1 MVGRLVGAA
10 LRNRE
15 VVFLLAA
22 ALLVGGLYAAR
33 HSPLDVFP
41 EFAPPIVEVQV
52 EAPGLAAED
61 VEALVTRPLERALGG
76 APELATLRSSS
87 IAGLA
92 VLTAIYP
99 YGTDPYR
106 ARQVV
111 IERLALTAEQLPPGT
126 RPAVSPLSS
135 ALTTILAI
143 GMRGASPLVLRDLAE
158 WTIRPRLLAVPGVA
172 NVVIYGGGIRQ
183 VQVTTTPERLLAA
196 RATLDDLATA
206 AAAADA
212 PGGSGFLDRGG
223 QRLPTWLDGRL
234 HGAGDLA
241 RAPLP
246 GRNHVPVPLAAVA
259 DVGEGPAVA
268 VGDAIVNGEPG
279 VVLLV
284 TKQPEQ
290 NVLAVT
296 AAVEDALE
304 AIVRALPADVRVERT
319 MFRQASFVTHAL
331 GNLRR
336 ALLAGA
342 VLVTLVLLVFTAEL
356 RAAMVSVVAIP
367 LSLLAAVAVL
377 RAAGAT
383 LNVMVL
389 GGLAIAVGE
398 VVDDAII
405 DVENAWRR
413 LRGAPAGAR
422 PLDVVLAASVEVRSA
437 VVYATVMVALVFL
450 PVFLLGGLEGALFR
464 PLALAYVLATLASLG
479 VALTVTPALAL
490 VLLPGAVARHP
501 EPPRLMAS
509 LRRRYE
515 RALARVLARPA
526 PVLAGSLAAV
536 AVAVGLSP
544 LTHLEFLPEFH
555 ETNFVMHMTGAPGV
569 GFAESVRVGSEVG
582 RRLLAVPGV
591 RSVAQ
596 VIGRSTL
603 SEDVWGPERS
613 EIMVQLAPDVDAEA
627 VTEALREEAGGVA
640 GFAFDIKQFLNER
653 IEELLGGAGAELVIR
668 LRGLELPSL
677 EQAAA
682 TLSER
687 VAAVPGVV
695 DLHAPGALAA
705 PGLRI
710 HPRRD
715 DLLQYGVPAAA
726 VERAVRSALGGVPVG
741 RLLEGERQAD
751 VVLRVASDAAA
762 DPERFARLPLVTA
775 EGRIV
780 PLGAVADVEIA
791 PLRTAIMHEDGVRTI
806 LVRLDAR
813 GRALDAVAHD
823 VGRAVAATALPAGVY
838 AEVGGEYAAAAAAR
852 QRLVGLGVLALL
864 GIFVLLV
871 LDFRSARLA
880 ALTMVNVPLAFVGGL
895 AAVLLAGGGQL
906 SLGAIVGFVTVF
918 GITIRN
924 GIVLIAYFQQ
934 VERAHGRVLDH
945 AGLVRAAADRL
956 APILMTALVTGIAL
970 LPLLLLG
977 GRAGGEIEQ
986 PMALVIVGGL
996 FTSTWLN
1003 LFVVPVWYAR
1013 VTTPAG
1019 APPRGARAA
1028 PP

>member
-377 RAAGAT
+377 
-383 LNVMVL
+383 
-389 GGLAIAVGE
+389 
-398 VVDDAII
+398 
-405 DVENAWRR
+405 
-413 LRGAPAGAR
+413 
-422 PLDVVLAASVEVRSA
+422 
-437 VVYATVMVALVFL
+437 
-450 PVFLLGGLEGALFR
+450 
-464 PLALAYVLATLASLG
+464 
-479 VALTVTPALAL
+479 
-490 VLLPGAVARHP
+490 LPGAVARHP
-501 EPPRLMAS
+501 EPPRLMAA

-515 RALARVLARPA
+515 RALARVLTRPA

-613 EIMVQLAPDVDAEA
+613 EMMVQLAPDVDAEA

-934 VERAHGRVLDH
+934 EERAQGRALDH

-1003 LFVVPVWYAR
+1003 LFVVPVWYGR